1 MGQPAALPAALAL
14 GVGTPKAGA
23 GWGMESVGHGE
34 GVSNERDPPANAEL
48 SQTRALPCARCSLSS
63 PTPPLFLAPSPTLA
77 HAALTA
83 VCRLLSHSAS
93 PSPGTLTSLDRYLPL
108 ASGPPRTFPPSS
120 RARPSS
126 PLAHAALNAV
136 CRPLSFLDSW
146 SSSGRDRLF
155 SRLRPSCPLP
165 SSCILLATFPCPLSL
180 QRGVHALSSLE
191 RSARKEHIG
200 PGPSS
205 PFHSGICRHPREIE
219 CCHFAGWNLASPK
232 DRGVRTRLPQG
243 DTPKATRCTRW
254 GPPQRD
260 RPKPKAAYLG
270 APGYVGTP
278 GTTAANAGPSTG
290 PSTGRTSPTA
300 SDGAR
305 TRAVSPTRA
314 RQDDGAA
321 PPPPMT
327 TPPPVP
333 PPDTPS
339 PPPRRPGRSQ
349 KRLPPPPG
357 NPSLPHPPRGAKK
370 GPSQGGVAA
379 PPPPG
384 TTPPARPPR
393 RSETRPPASTSSSAA
408 PSNGA
413 AHGLEGHVPATS
425 PAPRDGAPNGAAA
438 PAGTSGTTANGLAS
452 TAAAPG
458 SSTGA
463 SGAGSTSGEA
473 SGTADGS
480 TGAAAN
486 GMGPN
491 GETATGADGAGSNN
505 GGASG
510 GADGTAMRATAAS
523 GPTPDGEA
531 TRTAGGSPSRVTRK
545 EGETDTKKLKRR
557 GSRNKPSAG
566 LVAGIHRDRIKKAV
580 EEGMNKV
587 TRKKEKVEKST
598 TKDEVAAAI
607 ANMPPE
613 VVKWTS
619 KDGVGNVMCQGTR
632 CRHPSR
638 FLAGKPVL
646 IRHQPSVNVG
656 GRTAT
661 HDTYY
666 HWKCTTR
673 EQRVRFKAPG
683 SINVSHLLNARDRLE
698 IEWDIANA
706 VKRKN
711 PAPQTTEG
719 NHNKTVAK
727 KRRRRDSI
735 KHEAKKAKRAE
746 RAERKAEKGKQR
758 AKAQETD
765 LPSESEDDDDMDGDN
780 ANGSDDDKSQ
790 SSDSMEASPRQR
802 LGASGGA
809 DGTAASGPTPD
820 GEATRTAGG
829 SPSRVTRKE
838 GETDTKK
845 LSGED
850 QEIAGL
856 VAGIHRDRI
865 KKAVEEGMNK
875 VTRKKEKVEKST
887 TKDEVAAAIAN
898 MPPEVV
904 KWTSKD
910 GVGNVMCQGTRCRHP
925 SRFLAGKP
933 VLIRHQPSV
942 NVGGRTA
949 THDTYYH
956 WKCTTREQRV
966 RFKAPGSI
974 NVSHLLNARDRLEI
988 EWDIANAVKRKNPAP
1003 QTTEG
1008 NHNKT
1013 VAKKRRRRDSI
1024 KHEAKKAK
1032 RAERA
1037 ERKAE
1042 KGKQR
1047 AKAQETDLPSE
1058 SEDDDD
1064 MDGDNANGS
1073 DDDKSQSSDSME
1085 ASPRRSE
1092 GSFME
1097 AYRTHDGEGMA
1108 AAHSRLQLGLGGHL
1122 LGNEANLQ
1130 GSLSSHSPSA
1140 HFQDDRS
1147 VRGTP
1152 GEDDNDEVQN
1162 TVSLGDGE
1170 EEQ

>member
-1 MGQPAALPAALAL
+1 GVPPGATACFRVSVLPAPFRLRAF
-14 GVGTPKAGA
+14 
-23 GWGMESVGHGE
+23 S
-34 GVSNERDPPANAEL
+34 SPPSPVHSRFNAECTPCLRSNVRPEGTL
-48 SQTRALPCARCSLSS
+48 SGQDRRLPFTAAFVDIRVKASAVVLQDGTSRAPK
-63 PTPPLFLAPSPTLA
+63 T
-77 HAALTA
+77 AAFGRAST
-83 VCRLLSHSAS
+83 VSAS
-93 PSPGTLTSLDRYLPL
+93 SAKGFTNRQ
-108 ASGPPRTFPPSS
+108 
-120 RARPSS
+120 
-126 PLAHAALNAV
+126 
-136 CRPLSFLDSW
+136 
-146 SSSGRDRLF
+146 GRHSEGDK
-155 SRLRPSCPLP
+155 
-165 SSCILLATFPCPLSL
+165 
-180 QRGVHALSSLE
+180 VH
-191 RSARKEHIG
+191 K
-200 PGPSS
+200 
-205 PFHSGICRHPREIE
+205 
-219 CCHFAGWNLASPK
+219 
-232 DRGVRTRLPQG
+232 V
-243 DTPKATRCTRW
+243 

-357 NPSLPHPPRGAKK
+357 NPSLPIHL
-370 GPSQGGVAA
+370 AA
-379 PPPPG
+379 PKRRHNRQWPRIDSRSPG
-384 TTPPARPPR
+384 II
-393 RSETRPPASTSSSAA
+393 
-408 PSNGA
+408 
-413 AHGLEGHVPATS
+413 
-425 PAPRDGAPNGAAA
+425 DGC
-438 PAGTSGTTANGLAS
+438 T
-452 TAAAPG
+452 
-458 SSTGA
+458 
-463 SGAGSTSGEA
+463 GAGSTSGEA

-510 GADGTAMRATAAS
+510 GADGRLRVAGQTARLRVAGQTAAAS

-531 TRTAGGSPSRVTRK
+531 TRTAGGSPSRVTGRRARPSYQ
-545 EGETDTKKLKRR
+545 DTKKLKRR
-557 GSRNKPSAG
+557 GSRNGPDQESG
-566 LVAGIHRDRIKKAV
+566 RGGH
-580 EEGMNKV
+580 E
-587 TRKKEKVEKST
+587 
-598 TKDEVAAAI
+598 
-607 ANMPPE
+607 
-613 VVKWTS
+613 
-619 KDGVGNVMCQGTR
+619 QG
-632 CRHPSR
+632 H
-638 FLAGKPVL
+638 
-646 IRHQPSVNVG
+646 
-656 GRTAT
+656 
-661 HDTYY
+661 
-666 HWKCTTR
+666 
-673 EQRVRFKAPG
+673 
-683 SINVSHLLNARDRLE
+683 
-698 IEWDIANA
+698 
-706 VKRKN
+706 
-711 PAPQTTEG
+711 
-719 NHNKTVAK
+719 
-727 KRRRRDSI
+727 
-735 KHEAKKAKRAE
+735 
-746 RAERKAEKGKQR
+746 
-758 AKAQETD
+758 
-765 LPSESEDDDDMDGDN
+765 
-780 ANGSDDDKSQ
+780 
-790 SSDSMEASPRQR
+790 
-802 LGASGGA
+802 
-809 DGTAASGPTPD
+809 
-820 GEATRTAGG
+820 
-829 SPSRVTRKE
+829 
-838 GETDTKK
+838 TKK
-845 LSGED
+845 GE
-850 QEIAGL
+850 G
-856 VAGIHRDRI
+856 
-865 KKAVEEGMNK
+865 
-875 VTRKKEKVEKST
+875 EKST

-1108 AAHSRLQLGLGGHL
+1108 AAHSRLQLGLGGRL
-1122 LGNEANLQ
+1122 LGNEDLQ
-1130 GSLSSHSPSA
+1130 QTFRAASALTRPVLTFKMIALLLSI
-1140 HFQDDRS
+1140 
-1147 VRGTP
+1147 
-1152 GEDDNDEVQN
+1152 
-1162 TVSLGDGE
+1162 
-1170 EEQ
+1170 

>member
-1 MGQPAALPAALAL
+1 
-14 GVGTPKAGA
+14 
-23 GWGMESVGHGE
+23 MEPREPQRPRRS
-34 GVSNERDPPANAEL
+34 DAPP
-48 SQTRALPCARCSLSS
+48 T
-63 PTPPLFLAPSPTLA
+63 
-77 HAALTA
+77 
-83 VCRLLSHSAS
+83 VSAS
-93 PSPGTLTSLDRYLPL
+93 SAKGFTNRQ
-108 ASGPPRTFPPSS
+108 
-120 RARPSS
+120 
-126 PLAHAALNAV
+126 
-136 CRPLSFLDSW
+136 
-146 SSSGRDRLF
+146 GRHTEGDK
-155 SRLRPSCPLP
+155 
-165 SSCILLATFPCPLSL
+165 
-180 QRGVHALSSLE
+180 VH
-191 RSARKEHIG
+191 K
-200 PGPSS
+200 
-205 PFHSGICRHPREIE
+205 
-219 CCHFAGWNLASPK
+219 
-232 DRGVRTRLPQG
+232 V
-243 DTPKATRCTRW
+243 

-510 GADGTAMRATAAS
+510 GADGTAASGGADGTAASGGADGTAAS

-587 TRKKEKVEKST
+587 TRKKEK
-598 TKDEVAAAI
+598 
-607 ANMPPE
+607 
-613 VVKWTS
+613 
-619 KDGVGNVMCQGTR
+619 G
-632 CRHPSR
+632 
-638 FLAGKPVL
+638 
-646 IRHQPSVNVG
+646 
-656 GRTAT
+656 
-661 HDTYY
+661 
-666 HWKCTTR
+666 
-673 EQRVRFKAPG
+673 
-683 SINVSHLLNARDRLE
+683 
-698 IEWDIANA
+698 
-706 VKRKN
+706 
-711 PAPQTTEG
+711 
-719 NHNKTVAK
+719 
-727 KRRRRDSI
+727 
-735 KHEAKKAKRAE
+735 
-746 RAERKAEKGKQR
+746 
-758 AKAQETD
+758 
-765 LPSESEDDDDMDGDN
+765 
-780 ANGSDDDKSQ
+780 
-790 SSDSMEASPRQR
+790 
-802 LGASGGA
+802 
-809 DGTAASGPTPD
+809 
-820 GEATRTAGG
+820 
-829 SPSRVTRKE
+829 
-838 GETDTKK
+838 
-845 LSGED
+845 
-850 QEIAGL
+850 
-856 VAGIHRDRI
+856 
-865 KKAVEEGMNK
+865 
-875 VTRKKEKVEKST
+875 EKST

-1108 AAHSRLQLGLGGHL
+1108 AAHSRLQLGLGGRL

-1152 GEDDNDEVQN
+1152 GEDDNEEVQN